1 MYTYITS
8 PTEESQMH
16 EQPEPTP
23 EEEERAPEEQEE
35 HEAMRGPGHE
45 DPPDSAEIQDA

>member
-1 MYTYITS
+1 
-8 PTEESQMH
+8 MH

-23 EEEERAPEEQEE
+23 DEEERAPEEQEE

-45 DPPDSAEIQDA
+45 DPPDVSEADER

>member
-1 MYTYITS
+1 M
-8 PTEESQMH
+8 QD
-16 EQPEPTP
+16 QPEPTR

-45 DPPDSAEIQDA
+45 DPPDAGEVNDA